1 MWKQFLIA
9 GLFLAA
15 VLLLVPSASQAKA
28 PGSAVTGTS
37 GSLSSDFTLGGGA
50 DLVNVVLLNGNW
62 WNWWQSYFDRHHHYN
77 DDDDDDGG
85 THKVPEPATMLLL
98 GSGLLGVAGLARLR
112 KKR

>member
-1 MWKQFLIA
+1 
-9 GLFLAA
+9 
-15 VLLLVPSASQAKA
+15 
-28 PGSAVTGTS
+28 
-37 GSLSSDFTLGGGA
+37 LGGGA